1 MIVGDVTGY
10 CPPDLSHHPKSGNQ
24 LKYPHDLTKFPD
36 IKFSQDYCEKLAN
49 EYAKEIGATEPD
61 WLRKQVVEHFVAGIR
76 KCEEI
81 RGVKASISI

>member
-1 MIVGDVTGY
+1 MIVGDVTGF
-10 CPPDLSHHPKSGNQ
+10 CPPDLSHSK
-24 LKYPHDLTKFPD
+24 PHDLTKFPD

>member
-10 CPPDLSHHPKSGNQ
+10 CPPDLSHPK
-24 LKYPHDLTKFPD
+24 PHDLTKFPD

>member
-1 MIVGDVTGY
+1 MIVGDVTGT
-10 CPPDLSHHPKSGNQ
+10 CLPDLASHPKSGNQ
-24 LKYPHDLTKFPD
+24 LRYPD
-36 IKFSQDYCEKLAN
+36 IKFTQEYCEQLGN

-61 WLRKQVVEHFVAGIR
+61 WLRKQTVKDFVAGIR